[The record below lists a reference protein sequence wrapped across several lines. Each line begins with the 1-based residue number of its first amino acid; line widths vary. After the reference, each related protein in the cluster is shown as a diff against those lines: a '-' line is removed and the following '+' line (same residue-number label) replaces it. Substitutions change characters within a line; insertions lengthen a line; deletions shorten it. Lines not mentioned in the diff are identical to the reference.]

1 MKNTI
6 EKLLIIVG
14 ILNIIVISIFLTI
27 PQTKANYE
35 PQQCQWKTDISKN
48 ENFVFLGDSITDWYP
63 IEELYEDMPIVNS
76 GKAGYKTQDILE
88 EMDELVYQYNPT
100 KVVILIGTNDLNN
113 DVPEDKMLENIEKII
128 KDIKKN
134 RKKAK
139 LYVQSI
145 YPINNSDNDKINKD
159 TVGVR
164 TNETIQRVNKQIKKI
179 CKQQNVTYID
189 MYSELVDNEGNLILK
204 YTKDGLHISELGY
217 LKITRILLSYL
228 EN

>member
-6 EKLLIIVG
+6 EKLLIIIG

-113 DVPEDKMLENIEKII
+113 DVPEDKMLENIKKII

-189 MYSELVDNEGNLILK
+189 MYSELVDNEGNLMLK

>member
-189 MYSELVDNEGNLILK
+189 MYSELVDNEGNLMLK

>member
-164 TNETIQRVNKQIKKI
+164 TNVTIQRVNKQIKKI

>member
-6 EKLLIIVG
+6 EKLLIIIG

>member
-6 EKLLIIVG
+6 EKLLIIIG

-113 DVPEDKMLENIEKII
+113 DVPEDKMLENIKKII

-145 YPINNSDNDKINKD
+145 YPINNSNNVTINKD

-189 MYSELVDNEGNLILK
+189 MYSELVDNEGNLMLK

>member
-113 DVPEDKMLENIEKII
+113 DVPEDKMLENIKKII

>member
-145 YPINNSDNDKINKD
+145 YPINNSDNNKINKD

-189 MYSELVDNEGNLILK
+189 MYSELVDNEGNLMLK

>member
-113 DVPEDKMLENIEKII
+113 DVPEDKMLENIKKII

-189 MYSELVDNEGNLILK
+189 MYSELVDNEGNLMLK

>member
-14 ILNIIVISIFLTI
+14 ILNIIVISIVLTI

>member
-145 YPINNSDNDKINKD
+145 YPINNSDNNKINKD